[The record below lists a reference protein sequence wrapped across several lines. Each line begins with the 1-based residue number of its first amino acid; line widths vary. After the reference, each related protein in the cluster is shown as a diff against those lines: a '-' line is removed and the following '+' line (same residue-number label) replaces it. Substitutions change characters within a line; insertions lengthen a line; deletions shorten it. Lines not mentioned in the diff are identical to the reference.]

1 MKFVVQFRSLF
12 LLFLSLS
19 VATADQMCK
28 QRINF
33 KSQDTVWQTHMHTS
47 THTYTHRDKQGRS
60 HALPNIFV
68 NKLLHTFRQLLQL
81 HLDAV
86 LRLPQHPF
94 PFPCT
99 CRYSFLTSLSP
110 SFLPS
115 TLNSIC
121 LCYANALTGFPNPK
135 SICVALIV
143 SLFPPLFRSL
153 SHCVP
158 NRWKIYWNLN
168 FKIEIAASKCG
179 STSPCLTPSLTLFCF
194 LFSASLCFGRIP
206 KCVWPSPLSLP
217 LWLAGISMHSHGAY
231 KYIYKTVNPF

>member
-1 MKFVVQFRSLF
+1 MSTARNEICCAVSFALSSLS
-12 LLFLSLS
+12 LSVSRSLS

-33 KSQDTVWQTHMHTS
+33 ESQDTVWQTHMHTS
-47 THTYTHRDKQGRS
+47 TQAHIQTRTGTNTHTHS
-60 HALPNIFV
+60 AAHALPNIFV

-86 LRLPQHPF
+86 LRLPQHSF
-94 PFPCT
+94 PRPCT

-143 SLFPPLFRSL
+143 SLFL
-153 SHCVP
+153 
-158 NRWKIYWNLN
+158 
-168 FKIEIAASKCG
+168 
-179 STSPCLTPSLTLFCF
+179 
-194 LFSASLCFGRIP
+194 
-206 KCVWPSPLSLP
+206 PLSLIVCQIVGKFI
-217 LWLAGISMHSHGAY
+217 GI
-231 KYIYKTVNPF
+231 